1 MPETEQILCPCGS
14 SATPVDVFQTLTRR
28 YVRCPDCGLV
38 FLNPRPSKSL
48 VEAFYRDDYD
58 EAYGEAEAS
67 SDRHPVFESVARRLN
82 LYRQPP
88 GRLLDV
94 GCGDGAFLSFCQS
107 AGWSCYGLELSRKA
121 AARAARRRL
130 TLLPPDWLE
139 HTGQREPFDVITLV
153 NVLETVTNP
162 ISLLR
167 QVSHALTPSGLVV
180 IRATNGAFHL
190 PMRTP
195 ASWVGSRYD
204 QAFHLFLYSPQ
215 ALRSLLKKIGLQT
228 IAIHNS
234 VPSRGPLAPAN
245 PLISRIKW
253 RIGATAFW
261 SCAEV
266 LFKMT
271 GGRIV
276 WAPSFE
282 LIAQRSEVCHEP
294 IPLA

>member
-14 SATPVDVFQTLTRR
+14 RATPVYVFQTPTRR
-28 YVRCPDCGLV
+28 YVRCPGCGLV
-38 FLNPRPSKSL
+38 FQNPRPLKTL
-48 VEAFYRDDYD
+48 VEEFYRDDYD
-58 EAYGEAEAS
+58 EAYGEAEGS
-67 SDRHPVFESVARRLN
+67 SDRDPVFESVARRLGQ
-82 LYRQPP
+82 YKQPP

-94 GCGDGAFLSFCQS
+94 GCGDGAFLSLCQS
-107 AGWSCYGLELSRKA
+107 AGWTCFGLELSKKA

-130 TLLPPDWLE
+130 TVLPADWLE
-139 HTGQREPFDVITLV
+139 QTGEREQFDVITLV

-162 ISLLR
+162 ASLLR
-167 QVSHALTPSGLVV
+167 QISEVLAPSGLVV
-180 IRATNGAFHL
+180 IRATNGSFHL
-190 PMRTP
+190 PMRAP

-215 ALRSLLKKIGLQT
+215 ALRSLLETIGLHT

-234 VPSRGPLAPAN
+234 VPSRGPLTPAN
-245 PLISRIKW
+245 PWMSRLKW

-266 LFKMT
+266 LFKVT
-271 GGRIV
+271 GGRMV

-282 LIAQRSEVCHEP
+282 LIARRSEALP
-294 IPLA
+294 

>member
-14 SATPVDVFQTLTRR
+14 RATPVDVFQTPARR
-28 YVRCPDCGLV
+28 YVRCPCCGLV
-38 FLNPRPSKSL
+38 FQNPRPLKTQ
-48 VEAFYRDDYD
+48 VEEFYREDYD

-67 SDRHPVFESVARRLN
+67 SDRDPVFASVARHLS

-94 GCGDGAFLSFCQS
+94 GCGDGAFLSLCQS
-107 AGWSCYGLELSRKA
+107 AGWTCYGLELSRKA

-130 TLLPPDWLE
+130 TVLPEDWLE
-139 HTGQREPFDVITLV
+139 QTGERESFDVITLV

-162 ISLLR
+162 ARLLR
-167 QVSHALTPSGLVV
+167 QVAGALMPSGLVV
-180 IRATNGAFHL
+180 IRATNGSFHL

-215 ALRSLLKKIGLQT
+215 TLRSLLGKIGLHT

-234 VPSRGPLAPAN
+234 VPSRGPLTPVN
-245 PLISRIKW
+245 PWMSRLKW

-266 LFKMT
+266 LFRVT
-271 GGRIV
+271 GGRMV

-282 LIAQRSEVCHEP
+282 LIAQRSEALP
-294 IPLA
+294 

>member
-1 MPETEQILCPCGS
+1 LKT
-14 SATPVDVFQTLTRR
+14 
-28 YVRCPDCGLV
+28 
-38 FLNPRPSKSL
+38 L
-48 VEAFYRDDYD
+48 VEEFYREDYD
-58 EAYGEAEAS
+58 EDYGEAEAS
-67 SDRHPVFESVARRLN
+67 SDRDPVFESVARRLS

-88 GRLLDV
+88 GRLLDI
-94 GCGDGAFLSFCQS
+94 GCGDGAFLSLCQS

-121 AARAARRRL
+121 AARAALRRL
-130 TLLPPDWLE
+130 TVLPADWLE
-139 HTGQREPFDVITLV
+139 QEEEREPFDVITLV

-162 ISLLR
+162 ASLLR
-167 QVSHALTPSGLVV
+167 QVAGALTPSGLVV
-180 IRATNGAFHL
+180 IRATNGSFHL

-215 ALRSLLKKIGLQT
+215 ALRSLLEKIGLHT

-234 VPSRGPLAPAN
+234 VPSRGPLTPAN
-245 PLISRIKW
+245 PWMSRLKW

-266 LFKMT
+266 LFKVS
-271 GGRIV
+271 GGRMV

-282 LIAQRSEVCHEP
+282 LIAQRGEALP
-294 IPLA
+294 